1 MKSVREIFAENLLEL
16 IESKKIDQR
25 DLAIYLGVSD
35 SAISHWIKG
44 NKYPRIDKIQKMADF
59 FNVPKSRLTEVKPEN
74 LEEVTP
80 IFVKI
85 PILGEIACGDPLI
98 IEEQSSGYMWELKDG
113 LPHGELFALKTKGDS
128 MEPTIPDGVK
138 VLVRHQEDVENGEIA
153 AVLINDDTE
162 ATLKR
167 VKKQGDLV
175 MLVPDNPKHE
185 IIIVNENNPAR
196 IIGKV
201 VRAIRDFI

>member
-25 DLAIYLGVSD
+25 DLAVYLGVSD

-74 LEEVTP
+74 VEEITP

-98 IEEQSSGYMWELKDG
+98 IEEQTAGYMWELKDS
-113 LPHGELFALKTKGDS
+113 LPHGELFALKTKGGTMSAVKDENTITFIKS
-128 MEPTIPDGVK
+128 ELELARELVELIESKRHETKSEPTQQLSAADELIKYKGLLDAGV
-138 VLVRHQEDVENGEIA
+138 LTQEEFDA
-153 AVLINDDTE
+153 
-162 ATLKR
+162 K
-167 VKKQGDLV
+167 KKQLLG
-175 MLVPDNPKHE
+175 
-185 IIIVNENNPAR
+185 I
-196 IIGKV
+196 
-201 VRAIRDFI
+201 